1 MRSPGLILGS
11 AKGEFSG
18 RPICDAIVMQFRT
31 RSAMRVVSILGRR
44 EGAEEAS
51 AELCIADASRSICRV
66 VMFSWSEF
74 RNTLR
79 IKARRGIWG
88 SMI

>member
-1 MRSPGLILGS
+1 MRSTGLVLGS
-11 AKGEFSG
+11 AKDEFLG
-18 RPICDAIVMQFRT
+18 RLRCDAIVMQFRM
-31 RSAMRVVSILGRR
+31 RSAMCDFFILVRR
-44 EGAEEAS
+44 EGAEEAP
-51 AELCIADASRSICRV
+51 AELHVADANRSICIL

-74 RNTLR
+74 CNSLR